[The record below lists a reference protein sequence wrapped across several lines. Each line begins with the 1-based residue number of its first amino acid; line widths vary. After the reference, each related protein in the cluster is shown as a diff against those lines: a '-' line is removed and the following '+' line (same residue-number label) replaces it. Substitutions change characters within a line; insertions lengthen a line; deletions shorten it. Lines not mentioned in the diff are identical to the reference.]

1 MAFNPFNVVYIAIV
15 FVAFLVIFWF
25 ILEKPDWRNLEFRIV
40 IAYFFSIALM
50 VGLAPDIFSGDFITI
65 IIMVPVG
72 LVMIG
77 FLAFYITK
85 TIKDNRIKAEG
96 QTQMLSNL
104 IKASSEVT
112 INVSN
117 NATELA
123 ASASEVNASSE
134 EIAATTMEITLKAKN
149 QADSLNTINQRAQS
163 INEIANIIK
172 EISEKT
178 NLLALNASIEAGRA
192 GEHGRGFA
200 VVADRVQKLAEEA
213 KNSVE
218 KTAEIVESI
227 TKDIEKATTDSLEI
241 SRAMEE
247 ISTAAE
253 EQTASMEEITA
264 TSGVLGEEVESLK
277 EQLSIFKK

>member
-1 MAFNPFNVVYIAIV
+1 MAFNPLNVLIIAIV
-15 FVAFLVIFWF
+15 CVAFIEIFWF
-25 ILEKPDWRNLEFRIV
+25 ILDKPNFQNLEFKV
-40 IAYFFSIALM
+40 IMAYFFSISFM
-50 VGLAPDIFSGDFITI
+50 VGLAPDIFAGDLITI

-72 LVMIG
+72 LILIG
-77 FLAFYITK
+77 FIAYNITK
-85 TIKDNRIKAEG
+85 IIKDSRIKTEG

-104 IKASSEVT
+104 IKASSEIS

-123 ASASEVNASSE
+123 ASANEVNASSE
-134 EIAATTMEITLKAKN
+134 EIAATTMEITLKTKS
-149 QADSLNTINQRAQS
+149 QADSLTKINKNAQK

-172 EISEKT
+172 DISEKT

-200 VVADRVQKLAEEA
+200 VVAERVQKLAEEA
-213 KNSVE
+213 KISVE

-227 TKDIEKATTDSLEI
+227 TNDIEKTTTDSLDI

-264 TSGVLGEEVESLK
+264 TSGILGEEAESLK

>member
-117 NATELA
+117 NATELS
-123 ASASEVNASSE
+123 ASAS
-134 EIAATTMEITLKAKN
+134 
-149 QADSLNTINQRAQS
+149 
-163 INEIANIIK
+163 
-172 EISEKT
+172 
-178 NLLALNASIEAGRA
+178 
-192 GEHGRGFA
+192 
-200 VVADRVQKLAEEA
+200 
-213 KNSVE
+213 
-218 KTAEIVESI
+218 
-227 TKDIEKATTDSLEI
+227 
-241 SRAMEE
+241 
-247 ISTAAE
+247 
-253 EQTASMEEITA
+253 
-264 TSGVLGEEVESLK
+264 
-277 EQLSIFKK
+277 